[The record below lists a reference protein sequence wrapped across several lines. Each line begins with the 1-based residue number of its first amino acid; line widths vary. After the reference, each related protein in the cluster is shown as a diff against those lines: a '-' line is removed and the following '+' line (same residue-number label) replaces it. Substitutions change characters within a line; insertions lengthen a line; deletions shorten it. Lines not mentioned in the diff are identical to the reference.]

1 MQLKIKLLLTQL
13 MLQNLIS
20 LIQSGNQESKDIM
33 IVIKNAIGLLLNLV
47 IFCLTYSKQREYI
60 INSIVQFQIIFSL
73 EIIFNNIHNINN
85 YFLLIYLLQIEDIL
99 KNSIKCYQILTHLL
113 CLYISIRMMIQFYY
127 QFATFE
133 FIQLVLW
140 QPLNHV
146 LIHLDK
152 LPKVQSPIS
161 PNNSLQKQSNP
172 HAHLSYVDHQQ
183 QQNLLDEKSPHP
195 EKELNVALD
204 EDLLNCLPY
213 GLALIDKNY
222 HVHHHNEKLLNYLM
236 VQQTEQIVNSL
247 DQLLSNAELNSFK
260 THFNTKY
267 KSPIVPIRKLKQ
279 SSANHYQVGSGK
291 TLNQTNW
298 LSDRLK
304 VNLKNKESFQSSIQN
319 EMTYS
324 YVQFVMNEFQSNIHR
339 QMSNGQDS
347 QSKESE
353 TTHMFQFH
361 VVQDLKTKKK
371 HYQIKVYEVKL
382 QAKPKDPVY
391 LFVIENITN
400 KEELKELTFRFKFQQ
415 ALLNSF
421 SHELRTPLNCS
432 LPLLQ
437 VLSQKIEENLYASFL
452 LPAITSSKR
461 LLLQINDI
469 LDYAQIECQDFKLN
483 QDKFYVK
490 ELFNDLQ
497 ELFQSECQ
505 QKQIELILNFNSQLQ
520 IYSDKIRITQILVNL
535 MNNSVKFT
543 KQGGRI
549 VLSVKKRD
557 NQYLFSVWDNG
568 EGISSDQMLE
578 MQNQNHIQQQQNVSN
593 KLGLGLRVS
602 KGIVKYLSG
611 DGELQIKSEKG
622 FYTVVSFYINEQTK
636 IGIQEVGS
644 SLKDIEE
651 IGSNTK
657 DSIQRVYVSSKT
669 FLNQQCKCSQILIVD
684 DVPFNHIALLALLSA
699 YGWKAESSYDGDS
712 AIRKVKQK
720 LHSTCCKIFRL
731 IFMDIEMPG
740 KNGFI
745 VSSGISEILHK
756 EKQSTIIVMC
766 SAYNGQENIQKAHES
781 GMHEILSKP
790 ISLDALQTLL
800 GKYFY

>member
-1 MQLKIKLLLTQL
+1 MQLKTKLLLTQL

-20 LIQSGNQESKDIM
+20 LIQAGNQESKDMM
-33 IVIKNAIGLLLNLV
+33 IVIENAIGIILNLV
-47 IFCLTYSKQREYI
+47 IFCLIYSKQREDI
-60 INSIVQFQIIFSL
+60 INSVVQFHIIFQL
-73 EIIFNNIHNINN
+73 EIIFHNVHNINN
-85 YFLLIYLLQIEDIL
+85 YFLLIYLLSIENIL
-99 KNSIKCYQILTHLL
+99 KNNNKCYQILTHLL
-113 CLYISIRMMIQFYY
+113 CLYISVRIMIQFYS
-127 QFATFE
+127 QFATFQ
-133 FIQLVLW
+133 FILFVLW
-140 QPLNHV
+140 QPLNHT
-146 LIHLDK
+146 LLHLDK
-152 LPKVQSPIS
+152 LSQLKPPLI
-161 PNNSLQKQSNP
+161 PNTPSQKQTNP
-172 HAHLSYVDHQQ
+172 HAHLSYGDHQQ
-183 QQNLLDEKSPHP
+183 QDLLDEKSPPP
-195 EKELNVALD
+195 EKNVNFTLD

-222 HVHHHNEKLLNYLM
+222 HVLHHNGKLLNYLM
-236 VQQTEQIVNSL
+236 VQSTDQIVNSL

-260 THFNTKY
+260 THLNSKY

-279 SSANHYQVGSGK
+279 SSANHYQVGSGRI
-291 TLNQTNW
+291 LNQTNW

-304 VNLKNKESFQSSIQN
+304 VNLKNRESFQSSIQD
-319 EMTYS
+319 EATYS
-324 YVQFVMNEFQSNIHR
+324 YVQFVMNEFQSHIHR

-347 QSKESE
+347 QSKASE

-361 VVQDLKTKKK
+361 VVQDLKIKKK
-371 HYQIKVYEVKL
+371 HFQIKVYEVKI

-400 KEELKELTFRFKFQQ
+400 KEELKELTFRYKFQQ

-437 VLSQKIEENLYASFL
+437 ILSQKIEENLYSNFL

-483 QDKFYVK
+483 LDKFYVK
-490 ELFNDLQ
+490 DLFNDLK

-505 QKQIELILNFNSQLQ
+505 QKQIELILNFNNQLQ

-557 NQYLFSVWDNG
+557 NQHIFSVWDNG
-568 EGISSDQMLE
+568 EGISSEQMLD
-578 MQNQNHIQQQQNVSN
+578 MQNRLQQQQNVSN

-622 FYTVVSFYINEQTK
+622 FYTVVSFCINEQMKT
-636 IGIQEVGS
+636 GIQEVGL
-644 SLKDIEE
+644 SLKDIDEN
-651 IGSNTK
+651 GSNTK
-657 DSIQRVYVSSKT
+657 DSVQKVYVSSKM
-669 FLNQQCKCSQILIVD
+669 FLNQQCKCPQILIVD
-684 DVPFNHIALLALLSA
+684 DVPFNHIALLALLQA
-699 YGWKAESSYDGDS
+699 YGWKADSAYDGDS

-720 LHSTCCKIFRL
+720 LHNTCCKIFRL

-740 KNGFI
+740 KNGFV
-745 VSSGISEILHK
+745 VSSEISEILRN
-756 EKQSTIIVMC
+756 EKQSTVIVMC
-766 SAYNGQENIQKAHES
+766 SAYNGQENAKQAHES

-790 ISLDALQTLL
+790 ISLDSLQTLL
-800 GKYFY
+800 GKYFC